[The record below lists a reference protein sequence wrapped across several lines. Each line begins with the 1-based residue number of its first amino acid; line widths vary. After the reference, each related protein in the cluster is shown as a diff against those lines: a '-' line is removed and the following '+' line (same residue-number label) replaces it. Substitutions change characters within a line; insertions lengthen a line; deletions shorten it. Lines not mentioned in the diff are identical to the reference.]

1 MVHYLDCAWP
11 LRGSAP
17 GSYLCCIWELSQA
30 RPSSAWLCMGVL
42 AAACMGPALALS
54 WASASIC
61 CRGKCA
67 REVPAAWK
75 AQWEFVES
83 SGSFPDLHC
92 PLGRPA
98 HQWLIRSPDTPA
110 SLTVHVSNPSPGS
123 ASAPLLPQG
132 FRTLGLQAAVWFP
145 VDSLT
150 LAPGYSYFGLLVWFL
165 SCVVSPSE
173 LI

>member
-11 LRGSAP
+11 LRGSTP

-30 RPSSAWLCMGVL
+30 RPSSAWLCMGLL

-54 WASASIC
+54 WVSASIC

-92 PLGRPA
+92 PLGSPA
-98 HQWLIRSPDTPA
+98 HQWLIRSPDTLLH
-110 SLTVHVSNPSPGS
+110 SQSVCLT
-123 ASAPLLPQG
+123 LPQAQLQFPSSRKVSEPLASKLQPG
-132 FRTLGLQAAVWFP
+132 FLLTATPLPLDTATLVSWCGFSP
-145 VDSLT
+145 
-150 LAPGYSYFGLLVWFL
+150 VWFL
-165 SCVVSPSE
+165 HQN
-173 LI
+173 